1 MKVNICGIPHTVI
14 ECEDKFDV
22 DTHFGQIDYKAC
34 EIRIN
39 KDMAT
44 EAKEETIC
52 HEMIHG
58 ILVHLG
64 YSEQSQDEQFV
75 QTLAN
80 AIYQGFNIK
89 KSSRENLNEGACEFC
104 KHQLEP
110 ATKGPCAV
118 CSHNFTDKFE
128 TR

>member
-14 ECEDKFDV
+14 EREDYFDV

-39 KDMAT
+39 KDMSP

-52 HEMIHG
+52 HEMVHG

-64 YSEQSQDEQFV
+64 YTEQSEDETFV
-75 QTLAN
+75 QALAN
-80 AIYQGFNIK
+80 AIYQGFDIK
-89 KSSRENLNEGACEFC
+89 KSSRENFNEGACEFC

-110 ATKGPCAV
+110 ATTEPCAI
-118 CSHNFTDKFE
+118 CSHNFKDKFE
-128 TR
+128 VR

>member
-1 MKVNICGIPHTVI
+1 MTVNICGIPHTVI
-14 ECEDKFDV
+14 ECEDHFDV

-39 KDMAT
+39 KDMAA

-75 QTLAN
+75 QALAN
-80 AIYQGFNIK
+80 AIYQSFDIRIK
-89 KSSRENLNEGACEFC
+89 ESDNN
-104 KHQLEP
+104 
-110 ATKGPCAV
+110 
-118 CSHNFTDKFE
+118 D

>member
-1 MKVNICGIPHTVI
+1 MKVNICGIPHKVI

-22 DTHFGQIDYKAC
+22 DAHFGQIDYKAC

-44 EAKEETIC
+44 EAKKETIC

-64 YSEQSQDEQFV
+64 YSEQSQDETFV
-75 QTLAN
+75 QALGN
-80 AIYQGFNIK
+80 AIYQGFDIK
-89 KSSRENLNEGACEFC
+89 GSDSE
-104 KHQLEP
+104 
-110 ATKGPCAV
+110 
-118 CSHNFTDKFE
+118 
-128 TR
+128 